1 MSAQDATID
10 SSAGVNTRAAQV
22 EIRAKAQTDLKM
34 GRDARKAELETQRE
48 KLKAE
53 AQTRR
58 EAAQK
63 MGDEAKARREA
74 MKVEREEKRAEMDAK
89 REAKRVEI
97 EAKREEMKTKRVEFQ
112 QSVAKRKVE
121 NTARVISATIDRLEK
136 IIVRV
141 ESRIAKVKSNG
152 GDTAESERYVALAK
166 DDLAKAEAV
175 VATFASLD
183 LTSEKAKENFER
195 IRTAAGEAREYIRSA
210 HENLMLAVRNLSSK
224 EINVESN

>member
-1 MSAQDATID
+1 MRIYKYIVLSLSLVLGAVSVSAQDATIN

-22 EIRAKAQTDLKM
+22 EMRAKAQADLKVE
-34 GRDARKAELETQRE
+34 RDASKAERE
-48 KLKAE
+48 
-53 AQTRR
+53 
-58 EAAQK
+58 
-63 MGDEAKARREA
+63 D

-97 EAKREEMKTKRVEFQ
+97 EAKREEMKAKQVEFQ
-112 QSVAKRKVE
+112 QEVAKRKVE

-136 IIVRV
+136 IIARV

-166 DDLAKAEAV
+166 DDLAKAEGV

-195 IRTAAGEAREYIRSA
+195 IRTAAGEARATY
-210 HENLMLAVRNLSSK
+210 
-224 EINVESN
+224 